1 MEVIDTLERAIAI
14 LQREMQKG
22 GASML
27 QLRGATSLS
36 QALAAMVQS
45 AALSSADASRL
56 TALVQSSQSAED
68 EDESV
73 GAPDPSVYEG
83 HSGGIISTL
92 EGLLEKAE
100 SQLAEARK
108 TETSSLHNFEMLKQ
122 ALEDEIKFAT
132 KDMGEAKA
140 DSAAASERKAT
151 AEGDL
156 SVTSADLAADVKT
169 LADLHHDCM
178 TKASEFEEAT
188 KSRGEELKALAEAKK
203 IISEKTG
210 GAASLTYGLAQVSLV
225 QVRSQLSSGEDLAKF
240 EAVRVVRDLA
250 RKHSD
255 GALAQLASRMASAIR
270 FGANDDDPFAKV
282 KALITDMLARLAE
295 AAQQDADHKAFCD
308 KEMGETNAKKAE
320 KTAKIDKLTA
330 KIDQMSARSAQLKEE
345 AATLQKELAELAKA
359 QAEMDKLREEEHSAY
374 VPNKADME
382 AGLEGVKMALEILRE
397 YYATEGKA
405 HEAAEGAGSGIV
417 GLLEVC
423 ESDFSKGLAEM
434 IAVEEKAAAD
444 YEAQTKE
451 NAIVKVTKEQD
462 LKYKTDES
470 VTEATADR
478 ESVQTEL
485 DSILE
490 YLEKLKEQ
498 CVAKAETYE
507 SRKARREAEIA
518 GLKE

>member
-140 DSAAASERKAT
+140 DSAAASEHKAT

-156 SVTSADLAADVKT
+156 SVSTADLAADVKS

-210 GAASLTYGLAQVSLV
+210 GAASLTYGFAQVSLL
-225 QVRSQLSSGEDLAKF
+225 QVRSRLSSGADLAKF
-240 EAVRVVRDLA
+240 EAVRWFA
-250 RKHSD
+250 T
-255 GALAQLASRMASAIR
+255 SRGS
-270 FGANDDDPFAKV
+270 
-282 KALITDMLARLAE
+282 
-295 AAQQDADHKAFCD
+295 
-308 KEMGETNAKKAE
+308 MGT
-320 KTAKIDKLTA
+320 
-330 KIDQMSARSAQLKEE
+330 ARS
-345 AATLQKELAELAKA
+345 
-359 QAEMDKLREEEHSAY
+359 RS
-374 VPNKADME
+374 
-382 AGLEGVKMALEILRE
+382 
-397 YYATEGKA
+397 
-405 HEAAEGAGSGIV
+405 
-417 GLLEVC
+417 LLP
-423 ESDFSKGLAEM
+423 
-434 IAVEEKAAAD
+434 
-444 YEAQTKE
+444 
-451 NAIVKVTKEQD
+451 
-462 LKYKTDES
+462 
-470 VTEATADR
+470 
-478 ESVQTEL
+478 
-485 DSILE
+485 
-490 YLEKLKEQ
+490 
-498 CVAKAETYE
+498 
-507 SRKARREAEIA
+507 
-518 GLKE
+518 